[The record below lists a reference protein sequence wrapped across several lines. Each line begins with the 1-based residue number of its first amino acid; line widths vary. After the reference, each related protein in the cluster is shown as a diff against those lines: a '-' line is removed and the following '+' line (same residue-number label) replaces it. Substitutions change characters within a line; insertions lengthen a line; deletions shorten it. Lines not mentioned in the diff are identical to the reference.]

1 MFPRNLIL
9 ISFLGGYVTF
19 SVKIIS
25 MHKPQI
31 KYILLLQIIY
41 QTIAKFVLWKVEFIL
56 RFFLID
62 DRDNLLTSTE
72 TDNKLKVTHGQLG
85 IMHVHG

>member
-1 MFPRNLIL
+1 M
-9 ISFLGGYVTF
+9 GGYVTF

-31 KYILLLQIIY
+31 KYILLLQIISNNSQVCPMESWIY
-41 QTIAKFVLWKVEFIL
+41 TP
-56 RFFLID
+56 FFLID

-85 IMHVHG
+85 IMHAHG